1 MDSFTNFIINCPRD
15 IENPIKVAVLDDGY
29 DMIEN
34 GSEGMESDSGIFF
47 KATDSCPT
55 YIGHETSAIPRFCAR
70 HTMAPYSSETGHG
83 TLMVQCIQ
91 KLCPKAR
98 LYVAKLSNVYGNGGA
113 GPDPSSA
120 AKAILWAV
128 KRKVDIISMSWSIQT
143 TPSTESKTS
152 RGEQELKDAIEDA
165 RKANILMFAASSDEG
180 NNGATEP
187 VIYPASATGVFCIVA
202 ADKHGQLGSTVGAE
216 RNEKYT
222 YAFPRELVE
231 DGKFGG
237 SSVATALAA
246 GFTALILHS
255 ASVSG
260 YATSDSLELLRKYE
274 NMNKVLEG
282 MVHGNTRYVGV
293 KYKIPE
299 YVCNGDWDTEGKSQ
313 LKKLLTKILGWVSN
327 YFYVLTTLY

>member
-1 MDSFTNFIINCPRD
+1 MDSFTNFIVNCPKD
-15 IENPIKVAVLDDGY
+15 IEKPIKIAVLDDGY

-34 GSEGMESDSGIFF
+34 DSEDVGSDCGIIF

-55 YIGHETSAIPRFCAR
+55 ICPEPIGIPGFCAR

-83 TLMVQCIQ
+83 TLMVQCIK

-98 LYVAKLSNVYGNGGA
+98 LYVAKLSNVYGNGGV

-120 AKAILWAV
+120 AKAILWAI
-128 KRKVDIISMSWSIQT
+128 RSKVDIISMSWTIQT
-143 TPSTESKTS
+143 TPSTESRTS
-152 RGEQELKDAIEDA
+152 KGETELKNAIE
-165 RKANILMFAASSDEG
+165 KAKTENILMFAASSDEG
-180 NNGATEP
+180 NNGATDP

-202 ADKHGQLGSTVGAE
+202 ADKHGQLGPTVGAE

-255 ASVSG
+255 ASISG
-260 YATSDSLELLRKYE
+260 YATSEGLELLRKYE

-282 MVHGNTRYVGV
+282 MVHGTTRYVGV

-299 YVCNGDWDTEGKSQ
+299 YVCNGDWDTEGKLH
-313 LKKLLTKILGWVSN
+313 LKKLLTKILGWVFN
-327 YFYVLTTLY
+327 CFYVLRSPY